1 LGSLRAFGV
10 LNEAAG
16 IELVGDLDF
25 VRTVLDL
32 TDASSDQIDTIFSA
46 MDSWAEIAAP
56 RSPAI
61 ILGDSY

>member
-46 MDSWAEIAAP
+46 MDGP
-56 RSPAI
+56 
-61 ILGDSY
+61 